1 MRAGRRALQQEQ
13 AGRVAD
19 ANVVVEAIVM
29 TKVRPVFDACSQVQQ
44 HVVCAR
50 TRAGDGEAVL
60 AAQDLA

>member
-1 MRAGRRALQQEQ
+1 M
-13 AGRVAD
+13 AD
-19 ANVVVEAIVM
+19 ANVVVEAIVVA
-29 TKVRPVFDACSQVQQ
+29 KVWPVIGACSQVQQ